1 MGISDLLPFLRKQVP
16 HAFET

>member
-16 HAFET
+16 HAFEA